1 MNRIIR
7 VVFVKSPRGGTPE
20 ELRKKQYEY
29 ICNDKRLSIGD
40 VFTAVGYTNYLQIV
54 SEEHSNRTEA
64 TDGCWGNSIKLK
76 EVRIDTI
83 TLSSNKEETINKNS
97 QTQVS
102 KMNKSSML
110 SGISEKFKSMFLP
123 EKETD
128 VRMSLE
134 GTLCVNTG
142 NNGWIGIKKGEL
154 ISYPE
159 EMTIEVPVY
168 SINKPQNK
176 VQAGDIIKSGRY
188 SYAQVL
194 EVKDN
199 GQLRVLSYSGYTQNK
214 KEIKDFVMGQSM
226 VRVVINMF
234 NFDNNDGG
242 FNPMMLALA
251 GDGDIDAKTL
261 MLMQMMPGTK
271 GTMQGMNPMMFLLLD
286 KENNGS
292 DMLSTMCLMQMM
304 QSDNNPFKLN

>member
-1 MNRIIR
+1 MHRIIR
-7 VVFVKSPRGGTPE
+7 VVFVKSPNGGTSE

-29 ICNDKRLSIGD
+29 ICNDNNLVVGD

-54 SEEHSNRTEA
+54 SEEYSSRTIA
-64 TDGCWGNSIKLK
+64 KDGCYGVSINLK
-76 EVRIDTI
+76 EVRVGEI
-83 TLSSNKEETINKNS
+83 TLKSNKETINKNS
-97 QTQVS
+97 KTQVS

-142 NNGWIGIKKGEL
+142 NNGWIGIKKGGEL
-154 ISYPE
+154 VSYPE

-176 VQAGDIIKSGRY
+176 VQAGDIIKNGRY
-188 SYAQVL
+188 SYAKVL
-194 EVKDN
+194 EVKEN

-234 NFDNNDGG
+234 NFDSNDGG

-286 KENNGS
+286 KENNSS

-304 QSDNNPFKLN
+304 QSDNNPFKMN